1 MKRGNKVRYKK
12 HLEFVVSE
20 TDKDNDTIIYTE
32 EIWSYETLIGIVN
45 YRDKLIQRTPAEQ
58 EFTPMNW
65 KHLKWALGRAKN
77 KTNQNSANSPWT
89 IVG

>member
-12 HLEFVVSE
+12 HLEFVVTES
-20 TDKDNDTIIYTE
+20 DKDNEAIIYSE
-32 EIWSYETLIGIVN
+32 EIWSYEIKIGDVN
-45 YRDKLIQRTPAEQ
+45 YRDRIIYRTPTFQ

-77 KTNQNSANSPWT
+77 RTKDNGTNSAWT